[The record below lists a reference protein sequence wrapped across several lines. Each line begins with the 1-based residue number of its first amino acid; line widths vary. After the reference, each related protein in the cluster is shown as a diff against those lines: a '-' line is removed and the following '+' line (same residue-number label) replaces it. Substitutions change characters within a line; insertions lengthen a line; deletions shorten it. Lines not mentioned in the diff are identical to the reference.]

1 MGAAARARI
10 PPILNISQTM
20 KKIVLAALTAM
31 ASLGASAGA
40 HYVPGVE
47 GMQAASV
54 PPPGMYYLGY
64 LVNYSIDELRAP
76 GSSDSL
82 PGHNTGTVSA
92 LANRLVYISSTKLLG
107 ADYGVEAI
115 VPVVRKS
122 LAFAGESNTGVGDV
136 YLGPLVLGWHGGNWD
151 AVAAAGMWFDTGN
164 SDSISKPGN
173 GYKSTMLTG
182 GGTYYFDAAK
192 KWTGSA
198 LVRYELNSAND
209 AGFEP
214 GDQVTMEWG
223 IGKSVGPVQLGVV
236 GYDQWQTSKDSGNG
250 ASGHKSARHAIGAEV
265 VYPLMKEAGVMLKA
279 AYYKEYSA
287 EGGSNPEPKGSTLRF
302 TFVKAF

>member
-1 MGAAARARI
+1 
-10 PPILNISQTM
+10 M
-20 KKIVLAALTAM
+20 KNFLLAAFSVVTAS
-31 ASLGASAGA
+31 ASMGASAAA

-64 LVNYSIDELRAP
+64 LVNYNIDDLQAP

-82 PGHNTGTVSA
+82 PGSNMSGTVSA
-92 LANRLVYISSTKLLG
+92 LANRLVYVTGTKFLG
-107 ADYGVEAI
+107 ADYGMETI

-122 LAFAGESNTGVGDV
+122 LNFAGESSTGVGDI
-136 YLGPLVLGWHGGNWD
+136 YLGPLVLGWHGRNWD
-151 AVAAAGMWFDTGN
+151 AVAAAGMWLDTGN
-164 SDSISKPGN
+164 SDSPSKPGN

-192 KWTGSA
+192 SWTGSA
-198 LVRYELNSAND
+198 LVRYELNSKND
-209 AGFEP
+209 HGFEL

-223 IGKSVGPVQLGVV
+223 IGKSVGPVQVGLV
-236 GYDQWQTSKDSGNG
+236 GYDQWQSTKDSGTG
-250 ASGHKSARHAIGAEV
+250 ASNHKSSRHAIGAEV

-279 AYYKEYSA
+279 AYYDEYYA
-287 EGGSNPEPKGSTLRF
+287 KAGTNPETKGSTLRF
-302 TFVKAF
+302 SFVKAF

>member
-1 MGAAARARI
+1 
-10 PPILNISQTM
+10 M
-20 KKIVLAALTAM
+20 KKIVLAALTAL
-31 ASLGASAGA
+31 AGVGASAGG

-47 GMQAASV
+47 GIQAASV

-76 GSSDSL
+76 GSSNTVPLS
-82 PGHNTGTVSA
+82 NTGTVSA
-92 LANRLVYISSTKLLG
+92 LANRFVYITSTKVLG
-107 ADYGVEAI
+107 ADYGMEAI
-115 VPVVRKS
+115 VPVIRKS
-122 LAFAGESNTGVGDV
+122 LNFNAPGISESSSGVGDI

-198 LVRYELNSAND
+198 LVRYEMNSSND
-209 AGFEP
+209 AG
-214 GDQVTMEWG
+214 
-223 IGKSVGPVQLGVV
+223 
-236 GYDQWQTSKDSGNG
+236 
-250 ASGHKSARHAIGAEV
+250 
-265 VYPLMKEAGVMLKA
+265 
-279 AYYKEYSA
+279 
-287 EGGSNPEPKGSTLRF
+287 
-302 TFVKAF
+302 

>member
-1 MGAAARARI
+1 
-10 PPILNISQTM
+10 M
-20 KKIVLAALTAM
+20 KKIVLAGLTAL
-31 ASLGASAGA
+31 ASVGASAGA

-76 GSSDSL
+76 GSSESL
-82 PGHNTGTVSA
+82 PGTNMSGTVSA
-92 LANRLVYISSTKLLG
+92 LANRFVYITNTKVLG
-107 ADYGVEAI
+107 ADYGMETI

-122 LAFAGESNTGVGDV
+122 FAFAGESNTGVGDI

-192 KWTGSA
+192 SWSGSA
-198 LVRYELNSAND
+198 LVRYELNSKD
-209 AGFEP
+209 DSGFEP

-223 IGKSVGPVQLGVV
+223 FGKSIGPVQVGVV
-236 GYDQWQTSKDSGNG
+236 GYDQLQTSKDSGTG
-250 ASGHKSARHAIGAEV
+250 ATANKSARHAIGAEV

-279 AYYKEYSA
+279 AYYNEYSA
-287 EGGSNPEPKGSTLRF
+287 KGGTNPEPKGSTLRF
-302 TFVKAF
+302 SFIKAF

>member
-1 MGAAARARI
+1 
-10 PPILNISQTM
+10 M
-20 KKIVLAALTAM
+20 KNFFLAAFSVVTAS
-31 ASLGASAGA
+31 ASMGASAAA

-64 LVNYSIDELRAP
+64 LVNYNIDDLQAP

-82 PGHNTGTVSA
+82 PGSNMSGTVSA
-92 LANRLVYISSTKLLG
+92 LANRLVYVTGTKFLG
-107 ADYGVEAI
+107 ADYGMETI

-122 LAFAGESNTGVGDV
+122 LNFAGESSTGVGDI
-136 YLGPLVLGWHGGNWD
+136 YLGPLVLGWHGRNWD
-151 AVAAAGMWFDTGN
+151 AVAAAGMWLDTGN
-164 SDSISKPGN
+164 SDSPSKPGN

-192 KWTGSA
+192 SWTGSA
-198 LVRYELNSAND
+198 LVRYELNSKND
-209 AGFEP
+209 HGFEL

-223 IGKSVGPVQLGVV
+223 IGKSVGPVQVGLV
-236 GYDQWQTSKDSGNG
+236 GYDQWQSTKDSGTG
-250 ASGHKSARHAIGAEV
+250 ASNHKSSRHAIGAEV

-279 AYYKEYSA
+279 AYYDEYYA
-287 EGGSNPEPKGSTLRF
+287 KAGTNPETKGSTLRF
-302 TFVKAF
+302 SFVKAF

>member
-1 MGAAARARI
+1 
-10 PPILNISQTM
+10 
-20 KKIVLAALTAM
+20 
-31 ASLGASAGA
+31 
-40 HYVPGVE
+40 
-47 GMQAASV
+47 
-54 PPPGMYYLGY
+54 
-64 LVNYSIDELRAP
+64 
-76 GSSDSL
+76 
-82 PGHNTGTVSA
+82 
-92 LANRLVYISSTKLLG
+92 
-107 ADYGVEAI
+107 
-115 VPVVRKS
+115 
-122 LAFAGESNTGVGDV
+122 VGDV
-136 YLGPLVLGWHGGNWD
+136 YLGPLVLGWHGSNWD

-223 IGKSVGPVQLGVV
+223 FAKSVGPVQVGVV
-236 GYDQWQTSKDSGNG
+236 GYDQWQTSKDSGTL
-250 ASGHKSARHAIGAEV
+250 ASGNKSARHAIGAEV

-279 AYYKEYSA
+279 AYYNEYSA
-287 EGGSNPEPKGSTLRF
+287 KGGTKPEPKGSTLRF

>member
-1 MGAAARARI
+1 
-10 PPILNISQTM
+10 M
-20 KKIVLAALTAM
+20 KKIVLAALTAL
-31 ASLGASAGA
+31 ASMGASAAG

-47 GMQAASV
+47 GIQAASV

-76 GSSDSL
+76 GSNTV
-82 PGHNTGTVSA
+82 PGSNTGTVSA
-92 LANRLVYISSTKLLG
+92 LANRLVYISSTKVLG

-122 LAFAGESNTGVGDV
+122 LAFNAASISESDTGVGDI
-136 YLGPLVLGWHGGNWD
+136 YLGPLVLGWHGSNWD
-151 AVAAAGMWFDTGN
+151 AVAAAGLWFDNASSNGK
-164 SDSISKPGN
+164 SLPGN

-198 LVRYELNSAND
+198 LVRYEMNSKD
-209 AGFEP
+209 DSGFEP

-223 IGKSVGPVQLGVV
+223 FAKSIGPVQVGVV
-236 GYDQWQTSKDSGNG
+236 GYDQWQTSKDSGTL
-250 ASGHKSARHAIGAEV
+250 ASGNKSARHAIGAEV

-279 AYYKEYSA
+279 AYYNEYSA
-287 EGGSNPEPKGSTLRF
+287 KGGTKPEPKGSTLRF